1 LTVVDTEGIVNITV
15 GANTF
20 SLRHGYRIVIQDL
33 PAGTTFTVTEAA
45 TQNFQPQ
52 ATTTIPGTGSFA
64 LTGGVGEAL
73 TTASHPVGTTD
84 DPTTVVFTNFYN
96 WVPPTGLSIAGMSLL
111 PFIVVALGLIALFA
125 RSKRVAIE
133 TMPLA

>member
-1 LTVVDTEGIVNITV
+1 M
-15 GANTF
+15 
-20 SLRHGYRIVIQDL
+20 QDL

-52 ATTTIPGTGSFA
+52 ATTTIPGTGTFA

-73 TTASHPVGTTD
+73 TTASHPIGTTQ
-84 DPTTVVFTNFYN
+84 DPTTVVFTNFYQF
-96 WVPPTGLSIAGMSLL
+96 VPPTGLNIAGISLA
-111 PFIVVALGLIALFA
+111 PFILALIGFVALLAN
-125 RSKRVAIE
+125 RKRKVIE